1 MQPHVTPHPGR
12 TPAKANIIDNSNY
25 KLDMKVTEFRPEQFV
40 LTIDKFIPEH
50 GWISQQYF
58 LTPEELDKI
67 KKVLNDT
74 GN

>member
-1 MQPHVTPHPGR
+1 MQPYTVPLPGR
-12 TPAKANIIDNSNY
+12 TPPKANIIDKADY

-58 LTPEELDKI
+58 LTPEELAR
-67 KKVLNDT
+67 VQTALN
-74 GN
+74 GVK

>member
-12 TPAKANIIDNSNY
+12 TPGPNIINNANY

-58 LTPEELDKI
+58 LTPEELAR
-67 KKVLNDT
+67 VQSALN
-74 GN
+74 GVK